1 MREKTKSYLIPDPSL
16 SPPIWFYR
24 SYIHRSNVVPHFPL
38 LKFKPLFV
46 HGLTGL
52 LFVGKSVYA
61 VPMAPSLPLLPAI
74 GATLLLW
81 IHSSLAATITYDF
94 NITWLL
100 ANPDGMYTRPVI
112 GINNQFPIPPIV
124 GTLGDRVIVN
134 VNNQLGNQSTS
145 LHFHGLF
152 QNGTTHMDGPVQV
165 SQCPI
170 PPGSSYT
177 YNFTACKK

>member
-1 MREKTKSYLIPDPSL
+1 MFPVIG
-16 SPPIWFYR
+16 
-24 SYIHRSNVVPHFPL
+24 VV
-38 LKFKPLFV
+38 
-46 HGLTGL
+46 
-52 LFVGKSVYA
+52 
-61 VPMAPSLPLLPAI
+61 
-74 GATLLLW
+74 LLLC

-94 NITWLL
+94 NVTWLL
-100 ANPDGMYTRPVI
+100 ANPDGLYPRPVI

-152 QNGTTHMDGPVQV
+152 QNGTAHMDGPVQV

-177 YNFTACKK
+177 YNFTVCYK